1 LRKNELML
9 KLNFF
14 AIAFC
19 CLAMTS
25 CHRVII
31 SGQHSHHTI
40 QKGEK
45 VFVQLVAP
53 FASEEESQKLIP
65 MINRALRE
73 RGYLVA
79 SSLENVLTTPEWRER
94 SIKRLADFAPDYVL
108 KIEQKKD
115 EVIIYPYK
123 GKPKEFLKTYD
134 LSMTQMSTKSIVWKG
149 SALGKPRLFG
159 FYSKKISYHFL
170 NMLEQDAVISA
181 IK

>member
-1 LRKNELML
+1 ML
-9 KLNFF
+9 KLNLF
-14 AIAFC
+14 AIVVC

-25 CHRVII
+25 CHRVVMQ
-31 SGQHSHHTI
+31 GQRSEGMI

-53 FASEEESQKLIP
+53 YASEEESQRLIP
-65 MINRALRE
+65 IINRALRE

-94 SIKRLADFAPDYVL
+94 SIKRLADFAPDYIL

-115 EVIIYPYK
+115 EIIIYPYK
-123 GKPKEFLKTYD
+123 GRPKEFLKEYN
-134 LSMTQMSTKSIVWKG
+134 LSVTQTSTNSMIWKA

-159 FYSKKISYHFL
+159 FYTKKITDKFL
-170 NMLEQDAVISA
+170 YMLEHDAVIMA
-181 IK
+181 LK